1 SPFYQQIASTWE
13 TTFIGTDDAQ
23 TRSLLHQYRLGKS
36 ILLPHRG
43 LLFYRRYVSLKL
55 MELALTHD
63 YDVWIGG
70 GIYSFPVHAVAP
82 LVKVRGRKLVLLCE
96 EWQRPRGLEVTLGW
110 PYIRWI
116 VRTADRLAA
125 LGAKQREFYQ

>member
-1 SPFYQQIASTWE
+1 MKVVLCGFAPLTHHNSPFYQQIASTWE

-70 GIYSFPVHAVAP
+70 GIYSYDSSTMIIRNSIVAGNI
-82 LVKVRGRKLVLLCE
+82 VFAWLLTL
-96 EWQRPRGLEVTLGW
+96 PAAGLM
-110 PYIRWI
+110 
-116 VRTADRLAA
+116 AAA
-125 LGAKQREFYQ
+125 LYYPVLWIF